1 MILGI
6 YGGSSGKDLYS
17 LILEEGKEKNWE
29 EIIFINDARPIGSQ
43 MGIRQ
48 IPFDVFCSTYSRK
61 DAKIIIA
68 VGEPSDRKMLYERVM
83 DIGYELETY
92 IHCRASVSKFATIS
106 KGDVILND
114 VCISPMAKIG
124 SNVWIN
130 GYSIV
135 GHDVCIGNHCQI
147 SSQVIIAGHTL
158 VGDSVF
164 IGAGASVREE
174 ITVGDSSIISMGAV
188 VLKTVKPE
196 TIVMGNP
203 ARTIAIN
210 EKHRIFE

>member
-29 EIIFINDARPIGSQ
+29 EIVFINDANPAGNQ

-48 IPFDVFCSTYSRK
+48 IPFESFCTMYSPENAR
-61 DAKIIIA
+61 IIIA
-68 VGEPSDRKMLYERVM
+68 VGEPLDRKKLYERVREK
-83 DIGYELETY
+83 GYELETY
-92 IHCRASVSKFATIS
+92 IHGSAKISKFAEIS
-106 KGDVILND
+106 EGAVILDD
-114 VCISPMAKIG
+114 VYVAPMAKVG
-124 SNVWIN
+124 ANVWIN
-130 GYSIV
+130 GYTII

-147 SSQVIIAGHTL
+147 SSQVIVAGYT
-158 VGDSVF
+158 VIGDCVY
-164 IGAGASVREE
+164 IGAGASVRER
-174 ITVGDSSIISMGAV
+174 ITVGDFSIISMGAV
-188 VLKTVKPE
+188 VLKPVKSE

-210 EKHRIFE
+210 ESHRVF